1 MKESFKMKLTTEKL
15 TQIIREEVENV
26 ANEAS
31 YRVGGRR
38 DPMRMAQRGRYRRG
52 REDDEYIGDPDGS
65 KELMRNAKRRLQNGI
80 SQFVWGE
87 DGIIGQ
93 VAQWMNDTM
102 SEKYPEKHET
112 LPAGYESPTQIAN
125 TEFGKVVLAD
135 DSLQQL
141 LKSAVNGQMNL
152 SALNRAV
159 RQISGLSDIEEYADL
174 EALGED
180 AAAFIAMDILRYLDM
195 KLA

>member
-1 MKESFKMKLTTEKL
+1 MKLTTEKL

>member
-1 MKESFKMKLTTEKL
+1 MKLTTEKL

-65 KELMRNAKRRLQNGI
+65 KERMRNAKRRLQNGI

-125 TEFGKVVLAD
+125 TEFGKAVLAD

>member
-1 MKESFKMKLTTEKL
+1 MKLTTKKL

>member
-1 MKESFKMKLTTEKL
+1 MKLTTKKL

-65 KELMRNAKRRLQNGI
+65 KERMRNAKRRLQNGI

-125 TEFGKVVLAD
+125 TEFGKAVLAD

>member
-1 MKESFKMKLTTEKL
+1 MKLTTKKL

-65 KELMRNAKRRLQNGI
+65 KERMRNAKRRLQNGI

>member
-1 MKESFKMKLTTEKL
+1 MKLTTKKL

-125 TEFGKVVLAD
+125 TEFGKAVLAD